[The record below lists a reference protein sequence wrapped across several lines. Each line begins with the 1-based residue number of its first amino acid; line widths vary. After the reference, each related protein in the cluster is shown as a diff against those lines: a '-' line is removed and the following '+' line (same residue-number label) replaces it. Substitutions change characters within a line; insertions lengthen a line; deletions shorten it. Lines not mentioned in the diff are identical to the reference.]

1 MSVSRKIWDLSWESL
16 HDGQNLPLI
25 TGDPVT
31 LNEIVRY
38 QGASGDLHAAH
49 HDPEVAATFGMERPF
64 SLGLLSAGQML
75 AGLSDRLGAENV
87 RRFKTRF
94 RAVVTVGER
103 LSWSGRVENFETVGR
118 ARTAD
123 LQLTGVLDD
132 GRIAVDLWV
141 TYKCSI

>member
-1 MSVSRKIWDLSWESL
+1 MSLSQNVWDISWETL
-16 HDGQNLPLI
+16 RHGQELPLI
-25 TGDPVT
+25 MGDPVT

-49 HDPEVAATFGMERPF
+49 HDAEAAARFGMERPF

-87 RRFKTRF
+87 RHFKTRF
-94 RAVVTVGER
+94 RAVVTVGEC
-103 LSWSGRVENFETVGR
+103 LGWSGRVENFETAGR
-118 ARTAD
+118 VRTAA
-123 LQLTGVLDD
+123 LRLTGALDD